1 MSLDHLLIILFFPV
15 TIAFGIGIFLLLRRR
30 ARNRE
35 FDERQRLARGKAYQ
49 AAFWTFVIYSL
60 FSAFMND
67 VAEIQWAD
75 STTGTFMG
83 LYLAIAVFAIIC
95 IITDSFFSFR
105 DRPGPYFTLFLIVI
119 AANLMIFLLNLAD
132 GTPMATNGLFNT
144 HSLNLF
150 AVIALIP
157 IYVTLLAKYL
167 YDKKHAE
174 TE

>member
-35 FDERQRLARGKAYQ
+35 IDERQRLARGKAYQ

-83 LYLAIAVFAIIC
+83 LYLAIAVFAIYASSRIP
-95 IITDSFFSFR
+95 SSLQGQA
-105 DRPGPYFTLFLIVI
+105 GPYFTLFLIVI

-132 GTPMATNGLFNT
+132 GTPMAANGL
-144 HSLNLF
+144 
-150 AVIALIP
+150 LILT
-157 IYVTLLAKYL
+157 V
-167 YDKKHAE
+167 
-174 TE
+174 

>member
-1 MSLDHLLIILFFPV
+1 MTWPKYNGQTRQPEHLWIISGNRSL
-15 TIAFGIGIFLLLRRR
+15 
-30 ARNRE
+30 
-35 FDERQRLARGKAYQ
+35 
-49 AAFWTFVIYSL
+49 
-60 FSAFMND
+60 
-67 VAEIQWAD
+67 
-75 STTGTFMG
+75 
-83 LYLAIAVFAIIC
+83 AIIC
-95 IITDSFFSFR
+95 IITDSFFPSGQAR
-105 DRPGPYFTLFLIVI
+105 PYFTLFLIVI